1 MLKSKQGKSI
11 ETWHVG
17 LCPHATQKDIRH
29 TSRHDWVST
38 YVPKMVNILPQSQ
51 HGTKIPNQRGFPC
64 SYIEQNLQLALRL
77 LLVSYLC
84 LSLIHPPENSISL
97 SDPSIPFPSSS
108 TPLKTRKQL
117 NSAKTIFATSM
128 FAHGFTFPPTPLP
141 QNKKNDRLLL
151 RENLVGENGN
161 SNGSKV
167 RNLGIPI
174 ISSSMGK
181 RLWHD
186 SPEPKTVGC
195 HTTRQGRPGRTVVL
209 RRTETKNKSHAD
221 QLKGMY
227 MLQVSSIRCYWYL
240 LWGIIIELCLITR
253 LYRLVIRLQKHRAK
267 KKEFL
272 IGPTKEMLINLNLF
286 TSKLFLIILLVSKKK
301 KKFLKTWELKLQL
314 CIFSPAWE
322 KIPVPSSAMGCRNLI

>member
-77 LLVSYLC
+77 LLVSYLR

-108 TPLKTRKQL
+108 TPLNTRKQL

-128 FAHGFTFPPTPLP
+128 FRTWFYISTHPTPP
-141 QNKKNDRLLL
+141 KQKKRSPFVSGKLCLQE
-151 RENLVGENGN
+151 RHATGRRSEIW
-161 SNGSKV
+161 GSQ
-167 RNLGIPI
+167 
-174 ISSSMGK
+174 SSPAPWAS
-181 RLWHD
+181 D
-186 SPEPKTVGC
+186 YD
-195 HTTRQGRPGRTVVL
+195 TTRLNPKPLKSQGLVGRPGRTVVI
-209 RRTETKNKSHAD
+209 RRTETKN
-221 QLKGMY
+221 
-227 MLQVSSIRCYWYL
+227 
-240 LWGIIIELCLITR
+240 
-253 LYRLVIRLQKHRAK
+253 
-267 KKEFL
+267 
-272 IGPTKEMLINLNLF
+272 TKVMQI
-286 TSKLFLIILLVSKKK
+286 S
-301 KKFLKTWELKLQL
+301 
-314 CIFSPAWE
+314 
-322 KIPVPSSAMGCRNLI
+322 

>member
-51 HGTKIPNQRGFPC
+51 HGTKILNQRGFPC

-117 NSAKTIFATSM
+117 NSAKKNTIFATSM
-128 FAHGFTFPPTPLP
+128 FAHVLHP
-141 QNKKNDRLLL
+141 QNKKRSPFVSGKLCFAKFAKTACH
-151 RENLVGENGN
+151 
-161 SNGSKV
+161 GSKV

-186 SPEPKTVGC
+186 SPEPKTVKV
-195 HTTRQGRPGRTVVL
+195 TRTRWPAR
-209 RRTETKNKSHAD
+209 KD
-221 QLKGMY
+221 
-227 MLQVSSIRCYWYL
+227 RC
-240 LWGIIIELCLITR
+240 
-253 LYRLVIRLQKHRAK
+253 VK
-267 KKEFL
+267 KD
-272 IGPTKEMLINLNLF
+272 
-286 TSKLFLIILLVSKKK
+286 
-301 KKFLKTWELKLQL
+301 
-314 CIFSPAWE
+314 
-322 KIPVPSSAMGCRNLI
+322 RN

>member
-128 FAHGFTFPPTPLP
+128 FRTCFTFPPPTPPP
-141 QNKKNDRLLL
+141 QNKKTIAFCFGKI
-151 RENLVGENGN
+151 VFAKTACH
-161 SNGSKV
+161 GSKV

-186 SPEPKTVGC
+186 SPEPKTVKV
-195 HTTRQGRPGRTVVL
+195 TRTRWPAR
-209 RRTETKNKSHAD
+209 KD
-221 QLKGMY
+221 
-227 MLQVSSIRCYWYL
+227 RC
-240 LWGIIIELCLITR
+240 
-253 LYRLVIRLQKHRAK
+253 VK
-267 KKEFL
+267 KD
-272 IGPTKEMLINLNLF
+272 
-286 TSKLFLIILLVSKKK
+286 
-301 KKFLKTWELKLQL
+301 
-314 CIFSPAWE
+314 
-322 KIPVPSSAMGCRNLI
+322 RN